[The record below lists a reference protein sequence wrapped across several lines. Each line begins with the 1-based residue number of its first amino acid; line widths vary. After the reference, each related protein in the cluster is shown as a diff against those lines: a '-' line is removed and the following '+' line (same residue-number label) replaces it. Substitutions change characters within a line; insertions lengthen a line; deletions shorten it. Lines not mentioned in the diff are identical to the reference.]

1 MFLEDK
7 MYRFFVFFLTVLFGV
22 SALAQDNGIEEKVK
36 AAMQAKVRTEAEIAR
51 DRNRRPLETLNFFQL
66 TDDMRVLELIPAGG
80 WYTKILAPVLKDNGE
95 LYVSIWADRLK
106 SGLLSQDGFKHVKVI
121 AAPTPRRSGEGR
133 LNTLDSFSFG
143 VTNLDLVV
151 TFRNM
156 HNFNVA
162 GRNAINQATFDA
174 LKSGGL
180 YGVIDHTRRH
190 MQPMTNEVWRRAD
203 PVEIIKELLDIG
215 FEFVDFSGLHY
226 KPDDELRYEVGRKSV
241 TGNTDRF
248 TFLFRKP

>member
-1 MFLEDK
+1 

-22 SALAQDNGIEEKVK
+22 SAPAQDNVIEEKVK

-121 AAPTPRRSGEGR
+121 DAPAPRRSGEGR
-133 LNTLDSFSFG
+133 LNTLDSFCS
-143 VTNLDLVV
+143 
-151 TFRNM
+151 R
-156 HNFNVA
+156 
-162 GRNAINQATFDA
+162 
-174 LKSGGL
+174 
-180 YGVIDHTRRH
+180 
-190 MQPMTNEVWRRAD
+190 
-203 PVEIIKELLDIG
+203 IICNK
-215 FEFVDFSGLHY
+215 
-226 KPDDELRYEVGRKSV
+226 
-241 TGNTDRF
+241 
-248 TFLFRKP
+248 